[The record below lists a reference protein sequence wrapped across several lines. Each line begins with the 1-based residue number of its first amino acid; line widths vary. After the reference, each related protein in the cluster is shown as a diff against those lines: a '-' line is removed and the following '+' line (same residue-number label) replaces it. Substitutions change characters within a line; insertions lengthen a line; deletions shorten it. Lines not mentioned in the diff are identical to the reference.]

1 MTTFPH
7 EEAVE
12 LVGALRE
19 LIATVRVVDAP
30 IEVLSA
36 ARLLI
41 DDARAVLD
49 PHRYV
54 GQVAQGA
61 LEGEGIGL
69 RTPFVGT
76 PNEFFPYSPIV
87 GPLNP
92 VAPPV
97 RMWADDALR
106 VHGAVTLGAP
116 YNGPPGLVHGGVL
129 ALIFD
134 ELLGA
139 CAVVNQCPGFTG
151 TLTVKYLRGT
161 PIRTPLTMEAWIDR
175 VDGRKTFVSGE
186 LRNGAIVTATA
197 TGIFIS
203 VDHQIVKQ

>member
-106 VHGAVTLGAP
+106 VHGAVTLDSDTGEICCTVC
-116 YNGPPGLVHGGVL
+116 GLR
-129 ALIFD
+129 F
-134 ELLGA
+134 
-139 CAVVNQCPGFTG
+139 
-151 TLTVKYLRGT
+151 
-161 PIRTPLTMEAWIDR
+161 PIRDGIPVMLLDEA
-175 VDGRKTFVSGE
+175 RKS
-186 LRNGAIVTATA
+186 
-197 TGIFIS
+197 
-203 VDHQIVKQ
+203 